1 MTERYDDIIIMS
13 KKICRG
19 SNESLDVAHFAITEF
34 MEHERGQELVD
45 SGKGMQFISGII
57 WRSFN
62 SSTSAYHTVYRQ
74 KGKVFGLHEYYDAPT
89 DIDNYDYEGDLVIE
103 AIQGILEDMAADK
116 SDLWY
121 RAQLF
126 KMWIETPNYSE
137 LSRRTGIPRTSIS
150 QGVEEAKTYIRQQ
163 LINRGIDYEL

>member
-57 WRSFN
+57 LSNFELNIRDL
-62 SSTSAYHTVYRQ
+62 Q
-74 KGKVFGLHEYYDAPT
+74 
-89 DIDNYDYEGDLVIE
+89 YDY
-103 AIQGILEDMAADK
+103 
-116 SDLWY
+116 
-121 RAQLF
+121 
-126 KMWIETPNYSE
+126 N
-137 LSRRTGIPRTSIS
+137 
-150 QGVEEAKTYIRQQ
+150 
-163 LINRGIDYEL
+163 